1 MEVKLAINSCQ
12 SIYIH
17 PSTEDVGQEVESA
30 CLACKKSRV
39 LDFSIAESEHGVR
52 VCDLS
57 IGDVG
62 TKGRIVQGHLHLHRK
77 MGHMRSCRK
86 KKKREKWGGRWRTK
100 KKRKGEEKEKV
111 FIFLRNLRQ
120 AGVSP

>member
-17 PSTEDVGQEVESA
+17 PSTEDVGQEVE
-30 CLACKKSRV
+30 CQPPMQEV
-39 LDFSIAESEHGVR
+39 QGLDFSIAESERGVR

-57 IGDVG
+57 IGDVDTG
-62 TKGRIVQGHLHLHRK
+62 GSDVQGHLHLLRK
-77 MGHMRSCRK
+77 TGYVRSCRK
-86 KKKREKWGGRWRTK
+86 RERGGEWGGRWRTK
-100 KKRKGEEKEKV
+100 KKRKGGKKEKV